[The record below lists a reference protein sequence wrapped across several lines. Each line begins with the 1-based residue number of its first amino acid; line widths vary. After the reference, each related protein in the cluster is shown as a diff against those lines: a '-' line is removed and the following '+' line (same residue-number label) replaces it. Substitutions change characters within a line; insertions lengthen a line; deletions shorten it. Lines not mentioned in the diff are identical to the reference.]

1 MRGRQAFFGFI
12 IAAAA
17 GLSALPA
24 RAQTLADA
32 LIAAYRNSNLLDQNQ
47 ALLRAA
53 DEDVAVAVA
62 RLRPIINFAIQTTY
76 SSGDREGLFG
86 GVQFQEN
93 LNTSAALTANVTLYD
108 FGRSALGIEIAK
120 ESVLAT
126 REALV
131 NVEQQV
137 LLAAVQAY
145 VNVRLATALVEL
157 RESNVRLVTQELR
170 AAQDRFDVGEVTRTD
185 VALAEAQLAA
195 ARANLAGAQGDLAV
209 AREGYKAAVGAYPG
223 ALAPLPP
230 SPRLPASLEEAQG
243 IAVRLQP
250 QILQAQRNVRVGELS
265 TAAAQAEGRPTIDLS
280 TTARQSQGGL
290 GDQSVTLQLG
300 QTLYSGG
307 QIASGYRRAVAQ
319 QEAARSGLLQTVVQ
333 VEQAVG
339 NAWSNLIVSRAQI
352 DATGRQIEA
361 AQIAFDG
368 LREEATLG
376 ARTTLDVLDAEQDLL
391 NARVDRLNAE
401 ASRDLGVYSLLQA
414 MGLLTAQH
422 LRLGIPTYDPAAY
435 YNAVKNAPIHTPQG
449 AALDRILK
457 SIGN

>member
-1 MRGRQAFFGFI
+1 MRGRTTVFGLI
-12 IAAAA
+12 MA
-17 GLSALPA
+17 GAMALSSLPA
-24 RAQTLADA
+24 RAETLADA

-76 SSGDREGLFG
+76 ASGDGRNAFG
-86 GVQFQEN
+86 QAQFQES
-93 LNTSAALTANVTLYD
+93 LNTTAALTANLTLYD

-131 NVEQQV
+131 NIEQEV
-137 LLAAVQAY
+137 LLSAVQAF
-145 VNVRLATALVEL
+145 VNVRLATSLVDL

-170 AAQDRFDVGEVTRTD
+170 AARDRFEVGEITRTD
-185 VALAEAQLAA
+185 VALAEAQLAG

-209 AREGYKAAVGAYPG
+209 AREAYKAAVGAYPG
-223 ALAPLPP
+223 RLATLPR
-230 SPRLPASLEEAQG
+230 SPRLPDTLDEAQG
-243 IAVRLQP
+243 ISVRLQP
-250 QILQAQRNVRVGELS
+250 QILQAQRNVRVSELS
-265 TAAAQAEGRPTIDLS
+265 VASAQAEGRPTIGLS
-280 TTARQSQGGL
+280 TDVTLSQGGI
-290 GDQSVTLQLG
+290 GNQSVGLRLG
-300 QTLYSGG
+300 QTLFSGG

-319 QEAARSGLLQTVVQ
+319 QEAAKSGLLQTVVQ
-333 VEQAVG
+333 IEQAVG
-339 NAWSNLIVSRAQI
+339 NAWANLIVSQAQI
-352 DATGRQIEA
+352 EATGRQIEA

-414 MGLLTAQH
+414 MGLLTVDH
-422 LRLGIPTYDPAAY
+422 LQLGIPTFDPAAY
-435 YNAVKNAPIHTPQG
+435 YNAVKDAPIHSPQG
-449 AALDRILK
+449 QALDRILK
-457 SIGN
+457 SIGE